1 MDNEVGRAGF
11 HVTHEYRASKRGA
24 ILDEMMREWIP
35 GASERWAQRNP
46 NIVLEDED
54 SNIALVNNGEGWFS
68 LCKDPKEVLAYG
80 EERLAKLS
88 HRVKEPKLDPKKG
101 KEWGGTWTSSMFVVQ
116 LPKTLCEEVEDFYPV
131 FDGDGNDT
139 GRKRSRSVA
148 RDREEAKRYF
158 KDALRYLAEEVI
170 PGGQEAILGVDIQ
183 FSESTPHMQ
192 ILADP
197 FAPDPKHPGQL
208 RSEFS
213 RAYGQHRDVRD
224 EKGKQIGGPAK
235 IGRYQAGFRK
245 HMVELGWPVELDVD
259 PLRHDKTATKAV
271 YGAMKDQERVLDEK
285 QRALDKREQNLAV
298 ERREI
303 DGAND
308 DLDKQWDRLERARA
322 ELKEEREQLQEE
334 KEKVLQDA
342 RDDGYA
348 QGLDEGRAEVGH
360 LQETARKRAVDAGN
374 ALVEATRHLTNVQ
387 GSRPLS
393 GEQARSFFLDG
404 VQMLANTLTKGVN
417 DPAMKAL
424 IEAKREA
431 WSRFAG
437 SPDFVE
443 FAKSNKERIATN
455 QAQTISSYQRN
466 QRRVEG
472 HVREVTESLDT
483 PQSEGDNGM
492 EL

>member
-1 MDNEVGRAGF
+1 
-11 HVTHEYRASKRGA
+11 
-24 ILDEMMREWIP
+24 
-35 GASERWAQRNP
+35 
-46 NIVLEDED
+46 
-54 SNIALVNNGEGWFS
+54 
-68 LCKDPKEVLAYG
+68 
-80 EERLAKLS
+80 
-88 HRVKEPKLDPKKG
+88 
-101 KEWGGTWTSSMFVVQ
+101 
-116 LPKTLCEEVEDFYPV
+116 
-131 FDGDGNDT
+131 
-139 GRKRSRSVA
+139 
-148 RDREEAKRYF
+148 
-158 KDALRYLAEEVI
+158 
-170 PGGQEAILGVDIQ
+170 
-183 FSESTPHMQ
+183 
-192 ILADP
+192 
-197 FAPDPKHPGQL
+197 
-208 RSEFS
+208 
-213 RAYGQHRDVRD
+213 
-224 EKGKQIGGPAK
+224 
-235 IGRYQAGFRK
+235 
-245 HMVELGWPVELDVD
+245 
-259 PLRHDKTATKAV
+259 
-271 YGAMKDQERVLDEK
+271 MKDQERVLDEK